1 MLFPSPRYGAEA
13 LVKLIESVD
22 EKAMLK
28 SEIPIPVVK
37 DVLSMKDMKTLQI
50 PSVEQLL
57 TSKAEPY
64 PYNKTYQQ
72 NSREPFVCLRTYA
85 RSRLTML
92 PLTKRRY
99 IRHNG
104 LSQTH
109 PLDTRVD

>member
-13 LVKLIESVD
+13 LVKLIDSVD
-22 EKAMLK
+22 AKAMLK

-57 TSKAEPY
+57 TSKPEPY
-64 PYNKTYQQ
+64 PYNKTYEQ
-72 NSREPFVCLRTYA
+72 NSQEPFVCLRTYA
-85 RSRLTML
+85 RSSLSLL
-92 PLTKRRY
+92 PLTKLRY
-99 IRHNG
+99 IRHDG

-109 PLDTRVD
+109 PLDT